1 MIYYQDCLILT
12 FIYSLFLFP
21 RFRAQ
26 GRRALLI
33 KTGFF
38 LYVGFVLYHTLF
50 PVWNNLPALFSH
62 TYRPMNMN
70 PFVDIIEGHSNALQE
85 VFLNMLITL
94 PFGMAMNR
102 IYGKGPGEC
111 ILLTLI
117 FSLSIE
123 LLQPLIS
130 TSRIS
135 DITDVITNT
144 LGGAAGWYLAEFFT
158 QQRFRR

>member
-1 MIYYQDCLILT
+1 M
-12 FIYSLFLFP
+12 
-21 RFRAQ
+21 
-26 GRRALLI
+26 
-33 KTGFF
+33 
-38 LYVGFVLYHTLF
+38 
-50 PVWNNLPALFSH
+50 FSH

-94 PFGMAMNR
+94 PFGAAMNR

-111 ILLTLI
+111 LLLTLI